1 MAIDKRH
8 RDLWE
13 TTHRIQDMAE
23 TLEEMSEGCRFSTS
37 LVLRRAAA
45 DLRSE
50 VRYIREG
57 LAESGHG
64 AMGAAVPRRLL

>member
-1 MAIDKRH
+1 
-8 RDLWE
+8 
-13 TTHRIQDMAE
+13 MAE